1 MHIITTANISTATA
15 CSYLSVGRSSYYRWE
30 NREDQAEKDKWI
42 LDPILNIAAEFPRY
56 GYRRVTHELRRREQ
70 RINHKRVLR
79 IMKENNLL
87 VKRKK
92 SKPITTQSNHGL
104 QKYPNLVKDLVLT
117 GINQAW
123 VADITYIW
131 LQREYVYLAVIMD
144 LYSRVCVGW
153 ALSRNP
159 NAQLT
164 LDALNMAIELYDEKN
179 VAGCIH
185 HSDQG
190 VQYAAKDYVQRLSQ
204 VGMKSSMGEVGNS
217 YENAFAES
225 LIKTIKY
232 EEVYMNEYET
242 LGDVYRNIKLFLEE
256 VYNKK
261 RLHSSIGYKP
271 PFEFQQEVLNRNG
284 IVA

>member
-1 MHIITTANISTATA
+1 MIETSHIPVIHA
-15 CSYLSVGRSSYYRWE
+15 CKALEVSRPAFYQWTQRELSAD
-30 NREDQAEKDKWI
+30 NDDKVLAVI
-42 LDPILNIAAEFPRY
+42 QDIAAEFPRY
-56 GYRRVTHELRRREQ
+56 GYRRILHALRRKN
-70 RINHKRVLR
+70 IVVNHKKIRRL
-79 IMKENNLL
+79 MKANNLL
-87 VKRKK
+87 VRRKK

-104 QKYPNLVKDLVLT
+104 QKYPNLVQNLVLT
-117 GINQAW
+117 ESNQAW

-131 LQREYVYLAVIMD
+131 LQREFVYLAVIMD
-144 LYSRVCVGW
+144 LHSRVCIGW

-164 LDALNMAIELYDEKN
+164 LDALDMAIERRGEEN

-190 VQYAAKDYVQRLSQ
+190 VQYAAHIYVQRLAD
-204 VGMKSSMGEVGNS
+204 VRIKPSMGEVGNS

-242 LGDVYRNIKLFLEE
+242 IEDVYQNIKQFLEE

-271 PFEFQQEVLNRNG
+271 PMEFEQEALNKS
-284 IVA
+284 VA

>member
-1 MHIITTANISTATA
+1 MQIIATA
-15 CSYLSVGRSSYYRWE
+15 DIFTNNACSDLSVSRSSYYRWE
-30 NREDQAEKDKWI
+30 NREDQVEKDKDILEPI
-42 LDPILNIAAEFPRY
+42 LDIAAEFPRY
-56 GYRRVTHELRRREQ
+56 GYRRVTHELRRRELKV
-70 RINHKRVLR
+70 NHKRILR
-79 IMKENNLL
+79 IMRKNNLL

-104 QKYPNLVKDLVLT
+104 QKYPHLVKDLILT
-117 GINQAW
+117 DINQAW

-131 LQREYVYLAVIMD
+131 LLREYVYLAVIMD
-144 LYSRVCVGW
+144 LLTRVCVGW

-164 LDALNMAIELYDEKN
+164 LDALNMAIDLYDEEN
-179 VAGCIH
+179 VVGCIH
-185 HSDQG
+185 HPDQG
-190 VQYAAKDYVQRLSQ
+190 VQYAAKDYVQRLFQ
-204 VGMKSSMGEVGNS
+204 VGMRPSMGEVGNS

-225 LIKTIKY
+225 FIKTIKY

-242 LGDVYRNIKLFLEE
+242 LEDVYRNIKQFLEE

-271 PFEFQQEVLNRNG
+271 PLEFQQEVLNRKG